1 MASQQARTPL
11 LVTPLLVLALGVA
24 LAACGEAA
32 PAEPATPDFV
42 TVDPVTMEL
51 LEVHGLRPAGATAS
65 RQVAVG
71 EVDELPWAL
80 YLEVSRSIGLD
91 FAALEGEAA
100 ELRATRIVGSNP
112 DAAVY
117 VLVHGGRAVGAWV
130 DPGGSSSGVLSLAD
144 RP

>member
-1 MASQQARTPL
+1 MSPPVRHVRMR
-11 LVTPLLVLALGVA
+11 LVTALPLVVA
-24 LAACGEAA
+24 LVVAGCAGADSGQR
-32 PAEPATPDFV
+32 PTPDFV
-42 TVDPVTMEL
+42 TVDPVTLEL
-51 LEVHGLRPAGATAS
+51 LEAHGLRPAGPTAA
-65 RQVAVG
+65 RQVT
-71 EVDELPWAL
+71 VDDPRDLPWAL

-91 FAALEGEAA
+91 FTSLEGQVA